1 MVPRAGADRSQQA
14 GGVMVRPFQTFDVV
28 GTQVSALSPASL
40 VETVRGWQGDGRVHY
55 VCFADANSLIQAREN
70 EAMREALAEADVVSP
85 DGTPLMV
92 VGVTKSSL
100 LQPPR
105 LWFLLCENFLGPCV
119 VMYLRG
125 LRNALI
131 HLDQLF
137 PKIVTYVEKDWAKG
151 QKFAKF
157 CGFKPTKT
165 ELEMYGRKLVLMER

>member
-1 MVPRAGADRSQQA
+1 MIRIEKVKFIPKLAYTTYSW
-14 GGVMVRPFQTFDVV
+14 TEL
-28 GTQVSALSPASL
+28 ALVKDKLKEIERDA
-40 VETVRGWQGDGRVHY
+40 QGIWIISEED
-55 VCFADANSLIQAREN
+55 
-70 EAMREALAEADVVSP
+70 
-85 DGTPLMV
+85 TPLMV

-131 HLDQLF
+131 HLDRLF